1 MSTEY
6 EYRSDTCNHEY
17 RIWEDAHM
25 TLVLA
30 ATPLGNPLDASA
42 RLKKAIESAEII
54 AAEDSRRFHRLASD
68 LEVTFTARII
78 SFFEGNE
85 KERTAEILSLLREGK
100 EVLVVTDAGMPT
112 ISDPGFRLM
121 RDAIAENLPTVVI
134 PGPSAPTMAI
144 ALSGLPT
151 DRFTFE
157 GFAPRAQ
164 GARNT
169 FYEKLRFEERTM
181 VIFEAPHRLHESLVE
196 AAEVLGGTRRAAI
209 CREMTKTYEETI
221 RGSLAELVTWAD
233 SREVLG
239 EITLVIAGVEEGS
252 QSKSADD
259 AVARVREY
267 EQAGMDRKAAIATV
281 AEELS
286 LPKKIVYAAVVDANK
301 MSR

>member
-1 MSTEY
+1 
-6 EYRSDTCNHEY
+6 
-17 RIWEDAHM
+17 M

-85 KERTAEILSLLREGK
+85 KERTSEILTLLREGK

-121 RDAIAENLPTVVI
+121 RDAIAENIPTVVI

-164 GARNT
+164 GARRA

-181 VIFEAPHRLHESLVE
+181 VTFEAPHRLLESLID
-196 AAEVLGGTRRAAI
+196 AAAILGENRKAAI

-221 RGSLAELVTWAD
+221 RGTIAELIVWAR
-233 SREVLG
+233 SREILG
-239 EITLVIAGVEEGS
+239 EITLVFAGIEAGS
-252 QSKSADD
+252 EIRTADD

-267 EQAGMDRKAAIATV
+267 EAAGMDRKGAIATV
-281 AEELS
+281 AEEFD

-301 MSR
+301 MNQ

>member
-1 MSTEY
+1 
-6 EYRSDTCNHEY
+6 
-17 RIWEDAHM
+17 M

-85 KERTAEILSLLREGK
+85 KERTSEILTLLREGK

-134 PGPSAPTMAI
+134 PGPSAPLMAI

-164 GARNT
+164 GARRA
-169 FYEKLRFEERTM
+169 FYEKLRFEERTI
-181 VIFEAPHRLHESLVE
+181 VTFEAPHRLLESLID
-196 AAEVLGGTRRAAI
+196 AASVLGENRKAAI

-221 RGSLAELVTWAD
+221 RGTIAELIAWAQ
-233 SREVLG
+233 SREILG
-239 EITLVIAGVEEGS
+239 EITLVFAGIEAGS
-252 QSKSADD
+252 EIRTADD

-267 EQAGMDRKAAIATV
+267 EAAGMDRKGAIATV
-281 AEELS
+281 AEEFD

>member
-1 MSTEY
+1 
-6 EYRSDTCNHEY
+6 
-17 RIWEDAHM
+17 M

-85 KERTAEILSLLREGK
+85 KERTSEILTLLREGK

-134 PGPSAPTMAI
+134 PGPSAPMMAI

-164 GARNT
+164 GARRA
-169 FYEKLRFEERTM
+169 FYEKLRFEERTI
-181 VIFEAPHRLHESLVE
+181 VTFEAPHRLLESLID
-196 AAEVLGGTRRAAI
+196 AASVLGENRKAAI

-221 RGSLAELVTWAD
+221 RGTIAELIAWAQ
-233 SREVLG
+233 SREILG
-239 EITLVIAGVEEGS
+239 EITLVFAGIEAGS
-252 QSKSADD
+252 EIRTADG

-267 EQAGMDRKAAIATV
+267 EAAGMDRKAAIATV
-281 AEELS
+281 AEEFD

>member
-1 MSTEY
+1 
-6 EYRSDTCNHEY
+6 
-17 RIWEDAHM
+17 M

-164 GARNT
+164 GARKT

-221 RGSLAELVTWAD
+221 RGSLAELITWAD